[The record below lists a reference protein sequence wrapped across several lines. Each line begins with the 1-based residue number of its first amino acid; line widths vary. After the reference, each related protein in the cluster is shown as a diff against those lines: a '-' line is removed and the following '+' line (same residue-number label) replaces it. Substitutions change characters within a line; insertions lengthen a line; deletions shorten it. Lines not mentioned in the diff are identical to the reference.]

1 MNGGRC
7 ACVRTTS
14 AKTRVID
21 TGFKLALVDPLENET
36 NHFIARKYNRRLI
49 IGDFDD
55 PGKKNERFLIIIDE
69 VLSRRFRRNFIK
81 KYIYIYIRKVTLR
94 TLGFSR
100 TIRLL
105 FLSRSKC

>member
-55 PGKKNERFLIIIDE
+55 PGEKNERSPRFLIIIDE
-69 VLSRRFRRNFIK
+69 VCREDFVEILLKN
-81 KYIYIYIRKVTLR
+81 IYIYIFVK
-94 TLGFSR
+94 
-100 TIRLL
+100 
-105 FLSRSKC
+105 

>member
-81 KYIYIYIRKVTLR
+81 KYIYIYIFVK
-94 TLGFSR
+94 
-100 TIRLL
+100 
-105 FLSRSKC
+105 